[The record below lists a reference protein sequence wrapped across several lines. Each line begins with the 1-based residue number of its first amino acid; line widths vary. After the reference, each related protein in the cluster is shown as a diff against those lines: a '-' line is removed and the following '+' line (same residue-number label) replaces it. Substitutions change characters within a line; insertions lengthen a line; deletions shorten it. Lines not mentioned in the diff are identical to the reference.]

1 MVTLTVGVGCGG
13 AVYDAIGVGCSFE
26 VGSEVGCVPHAT
38 SIAHRS
44 STMPHARCALVLLS
58 LLLLWNLDVQQF
70 IADHRF
76 PKR

>member
-13 AVYDAIGVGCSFE
+13 AVNDAIGVGSSFE

-44 STMPHARCALVLLS
+44 STLPHARRALVLLS
-58 LLLLWNLDVQQF
+58 LLLLWNLALQHF
-70 IADHRF
+70 ITDHRF